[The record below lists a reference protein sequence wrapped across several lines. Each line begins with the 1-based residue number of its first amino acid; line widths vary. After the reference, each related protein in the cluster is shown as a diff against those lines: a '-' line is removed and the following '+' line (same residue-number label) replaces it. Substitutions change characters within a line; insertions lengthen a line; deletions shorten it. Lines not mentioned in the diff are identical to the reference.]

1 MGMSVLRLLQ
11 FKYVTIIFIFQ
22 KEPSIL
28 ISIIILLILYRLLNN
43 FLQKGRERAKLQL
56 FLEEAILSTKVH
68 VQES

>member
-22 KEPSIL
+22 KEPNIL

-56 FLEEAILSTKVH
+56 FLEKAILSTKVH